1 MAPPGPVHMSEG
13 RRGGHQRWRKDLGPF
28 KEGRSGYRSGSLW
41 KETPPAQSSL
51 SPCGRKRPPAN
62 RDGRAVGSGLAT
74 APLPPAAR
82 GPGPTWPSLRRGRA
96 TPEAGV
102 IPSGRDPGLRTQA
115 GRRICTTWA
124 LLRLCSAEAPSTWD
138 PENQVQA
145 PALPLSHSVAEG
157 RASGP
162 EVPTWPR
169 LPVTLCSGS
178 SAWGPGPQPQSLRRG
193 FWCRQL
199 PEGGA

>member
-1 MAPPGPVHMSEG
+1 M
-13 RRGGHQRWRKDLGPF
+13 
-28 KEGRSGYRSGSLW
+28 
-41 KETPPAQSSL
+41 
-51 SPCGRKRPPAN
+51 
-62 RDGRAVGSGLAT
+62 GSGLAT

-115 GRRICTTWA
+115 GKSIHTTWA

-199 PEGGA
+199 PEGGARERGQLSREGSGLEPASHHTGAPTLSRRVPFVCPRGWLLAAGPSRRRTGT